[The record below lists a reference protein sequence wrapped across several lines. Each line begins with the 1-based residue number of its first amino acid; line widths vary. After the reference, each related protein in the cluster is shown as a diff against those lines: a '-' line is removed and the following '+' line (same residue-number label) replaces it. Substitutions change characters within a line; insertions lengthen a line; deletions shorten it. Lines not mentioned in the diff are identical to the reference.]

1 MTGPLSVIASAT
13 AQVAVSAGSA
23 ARGIAST
30 TVGQVA
36 ALGVGV
42 YALTHIGDVL
52 MVVGG
57 VAATAVAVSA
67 GAAAV
72 QQHRGA
78 WRPLGPGLVSTAA
91 RMVDGHS
98 CARCQTARLDQRP
111 RRSGRHVCRRR
122 HRRSLRRPPRRR
134 PADRSPTVRSRG
146 GTDERRRCGRRDRRR

>member
-1 MTGPLSVIASAT
+1 MTGPLSVFASAT
-13 AQVAVSAGSA
+13 AQVAVTAGSA
-23 ARGIAST
+23 ARGVAST

-42 YALTHIGDVL
+42 YAITHIGDVL

-78 WRPLGPGLVSTAA
+78 WRPLGPGLVSTAT
-91 RMVDGHS
+91 RMVEGHS
-98 CARCQTARLDQRP
+98 CARCQTARLVSVPAVAVVMSASGDIAGVCAAHFDAVRLGAATREIP
-111 RRSGRHVCRRR
+111 RRNR
-122 HRRSLRRPPRRR
+122 
-134 PADRSPTVRSRG
+134 
-146 GTDERRRCGRRDRRR
+146 